1 MWVSQLLVS
10 THDTCITTSC
20 CEGHSRHTPDHL
32 MTRVTSGRDQNAL
45 SVAKPARGCARR
57 LCSVC
62 AWWRR
67 PRAQTCCTQRGAA
80 TPAKL
85 TTGLTIRTARQHACH
100 KRRSTALTRLLT
112 TTTQLLVSCGR
123 ELADFPARPC
133 QPPLPSPARRASAHR
148 LLAHWLVH
156 TRARQTP
163 GAAASPA
170 CPPTAAGAP
179 APAPAR
185 ATSPPIRL
193 PGLAQAT
200 VQQPTA
206 AQLTEPHAPFL
217 RGSFLER
224 FHQ

>member
-1 MWVSQLLVS
+1 M
-10 THDTCITTSC
+10 
-20 CEGHSRHTPDHL
+20 
-32 MTRVTSGRDQNAL
+32 MMRVTSGRDPNAL
-45 SVAKPARGCARR
+45 SVAKPAPRMRSQA
-57 LCSVC
+57 LLSVC
-62 AWWRR
+62 LVAAAQGSNLLYPKGCSDASKANYWPDNPDSEAACLPKATVYCPDPLADNYDAASRKLR
-67 PRAQTCCTQRGAA
+67 PRT
-80 TPAKL
+80 
-85 TTGLTIRTARQHACH
+85 
-100 KRRSTALTRLLT
+100 SRL
-112 TTTQLLVSCGR
+112 
-123 ELADFPARPC
+123 PC
-133 QPPLPSPARRASAHR
+133 PPLPASSALTCSPRQCAPAPCA
-148 LLAHWLVH
+148 LVGAH

-193 PGLAQAT
+193 PGLAQTT

>member
-1 MWVSQLLVS
+1 MSADISLSRNDLRVKQKQIRCTTRASMRAFAVLGLVAAAQGSNLLYPKGCSDASKANYWPDNPDSEAACLPQATVYCP
-10 THDTCITTSC
+10 DPLADNYDAA
-20 CEGHSRHTPDHL
+20 SRKL
-32 MTRVTSGRDQNAL
+32 
-45 SVAKPARGCARR
+45 
-57 LCSVC
+57 
-62 AWWRR
+62 R
-67 PRAQTCCTQRGAA
+67 PRTSRIPC
-80 TPAKL
+80 P
-85 TTGLTIRTARQHACH
+85 
-100 KRRSTALTRLLT
+100 
-112 TTTQLLVSCGR
+112 
-123 ELADFPARPC
+123 PC

-193 PGLAQAT
+193 PGLAQTT
-200 VQQPTA
+200 VPQPTA

>member
-1 MWVSQLLVS
+1 MLNL
-10 THDTCITTSC
+10 
-20 CEGHSRHTPDHL
+20 P
-32 MTRVTSGRDQNAL
+32 
-45 SVAKPARGCARR
+45 
-57 LCSVC
+57 
-62 AWWRR
+62 
-67 PRAQTCCTQRGAA
+67 
-80 TPAKL
+80 
-85 TTGLTIRTARQHACH
+85 
-100 KRRSTALTRLLT
+100 
-112 TTTQLLVSCGR
+112 R
-123 ELADFPARPC
+123 ELACKKQIVSNAHDARASMRAFAVLGLVAAAQGSNLLYPKGCSDASKANYWPDNPDSEAACLPKATVYCPDPLADNYDAASRKLRPRTSRLPCPPC

-156 TRARQTP
+156 TRARARRLALQQAP
-163 GAAASPA
+163 PA
-170 CPPTAAGAP
+170 PPTAAGAP

-193 PGLAQAT
+193 PGLAQTT

>member
-1 MWVSQLLVS
+1 M
-10 THDTCITTSC
+10 
-20 CEGHSRHTPDHL
+20 
-32 MTRVTSGRDQNAL
+32 
-45 SVAKPARGCARR
+45 SVAKPAPRMRSQA
-57 LCSVC
+57 LLSVC
-62 AWWRR
+62 LVAAAQGSNLLYPKGCSDASKANYWPDNPDSEAACLPQATVYCPDPLADNYDAASRKLR
-67 PRAQTCCTQRGAA
+67 PRTSRIPC
-80 TPAKL
+80 P
-85 TTGLTIRTARQHACH
+85 
-100 KRRSTALTRLLT
+100 
-112 TTTQLLVSCGR
+112 
-123 ELADFPARPC
+123 PC

-193 PGLAQAT
+193 PGLAQTT
-200 VQQPTA
+200 VPPPTA